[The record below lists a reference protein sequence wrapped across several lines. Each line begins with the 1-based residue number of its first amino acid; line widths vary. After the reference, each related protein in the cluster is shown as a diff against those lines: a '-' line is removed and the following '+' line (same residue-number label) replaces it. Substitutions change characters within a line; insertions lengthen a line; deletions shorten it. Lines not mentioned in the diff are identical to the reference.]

1 VVCTHRDPVP
11 VVLSML
17 AMLTYSARMH
27 RSPVPVHEIAAS
39 WADRL
44 QRMLD
49 ALVHDRDVIPPG
61 RSIDVRFDD
70 FMADELGVAERVY
83 DLAGEP
89 LTDAASAAMADY
101 LLHHQRGRLGR
112 IATSADMFG
121 LDEDDLFARFSPY
134 RERFLT

>member
-1 VVCTHRDPVP
+1 
-11 VVLSML
+11 
-17 AMLTYSARMH
+17 MH

-39 WADRL
+39 WAQRL

-49 ALVHDRDVIPPG
+49 ALVRDRDVIPPG
-61 RSIDVRFDD
+61 HSIDVRFDE
-70 FMADELGVAERVY
+70 FMADELGIAERVY

-89 LTDAASAAMADY
+89 LTDAARAAMSDY

-121 LDEDDLFARFSPY
+121 LDEHDLSARFTPY
-134 RERFLT
+134 RERFLA

>member
-1 VVCTHRDPVP
+1 
-11 VVLSML
+11 
-17 AMLTYSARMH
+17 
-27 RSPVPVHEIAAS
+27 
-39 WADRL
+39 
-44 QRMLD
+44 
-49 ALVHDRDVIPPG
+49 
-61 RSIDVRFDD
+61 
-70 FMADELGVAERVY
+70 
-83 DLAGEP
+83 